1 MSANKLRGKAY
12 ADFLL
17 SMTPLER
24 DDYMD
29 AHPMERFETERA
41 MTPNEFA
48 EYLQAINESLP
59 PELQDDNDDDN
70 DDDQDDDQDDDDSD
84 DDKGTDNPEPAYSEN
99 VPGED
104 GAEPAYSGKSEGEGE
119 PVPNPEEELLMKCGE
134 LEAKNC
140 ELMKRIEELECKM
153 AEKETGAR
161 SRSCLRNGQDHPR
174 ACPPRL

>member
-41 MTPNEFA
+41 MTPNELA

-59 PELQDDNDDDN
+59 PELQDD
-70 DDDQDDDQDDDDSD
+70 DDDDD
-84 DDKGTDNPEPAYSEN
+84 DYEESYLPEYTGSSFLDSLNKRLNEHDREYWKRRKKGIPF
-99 VPGED
+99 
-104 GAEPAYSGKSEGEGE
+104 
-119 PVPNPEEELLMKCGE
+119 
-134 LEAKNC
+134 
-140 ELMKRIEELECKM
+140 
-153 AEKETGAR
+153 EKTV
-161 SRSCLRNGQDHPR
+161 
-174 ACPPRL
+174 

>member
-41 MTPNEFA
+41 MTPNELA

-59 PELQDDNDDDN
+59 PELQDD
-70 DDDQDDDQDDDDSD
+70 DDDDD
-84 DDKGTDNPEPAYSEN
+84 DYEESYLPEYTGSSFLDSLNKRLNEHDREYWERRKKGIPF
-99 VPGED
+99 
-104 GAEPAYSGKSEGEGE
+104 
-119 PVPNPEEELLMKCGE
+119 
-134 LEAKNC
+134 
-140 ELMKRIEELECKM
+140 
-153 AEKETGAR
+153 EKTV
-161 SRSCLRNGQDHPR
+161 
-174 ACPPRL
+174 

>member
-41 MTPNEFA
+41 MTPNELA

-59 PELQDDNDDDN
+59 PELQDD
-70 DDDQDDDQDDDDSD
+70 DDDDD
-84 DDKGTDNPEPAYSEN
+84 DYEESYLPEYTGSSFLDSINKRLNEHDREYWKRRKKGIPF
-99 VPGED
+99 
-104 GAEPAYSGKSEGEGE
+104 
-119 PVPNPEEELLMKCGE
+119 
-134 LEAKNC
+134 
-140 ELMKRIEELECKM
+140 
-153 AEKETGAR
+153 EKTV
-161 SRSCLRNGQDHPR
+161 
-174 ACPPRL
+174 